1 MISAADP
8 TFREQY
14 PNGCMV
20 YDRLGRQ
27 LHNVVACNL
36 ETGEVVRQGE
46 SRIVGAV
53 LRMARGRE
61 RNWDLPAEFRRHGF
75 WPAPLKIVPWPVA
88 HISFEAE
95 EEPAA

>member
-8 TFREQY
+8 TFRQQY
-14 PNGCMV
+14 PNGCLV

-27 LHNVVACNL
+27 LGNVVAFNP
-36 ETGEVVRQGE
+36 ETGEVVCQGE

-61 RNWDLPAEFRRHGF
+61 QNWDLPAEFRRHGF
-75 WPAPLKIVPWPVA
+75 WPAPLKIVPRLVV
-88 HISFEAE
+88 HISFAAE